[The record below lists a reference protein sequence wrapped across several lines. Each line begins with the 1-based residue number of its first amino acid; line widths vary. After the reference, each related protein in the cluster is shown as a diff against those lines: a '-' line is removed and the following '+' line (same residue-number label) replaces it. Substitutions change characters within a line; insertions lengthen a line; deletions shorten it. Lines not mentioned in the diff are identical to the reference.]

1 MTKLIEYTY
10 IEHFIELRQ
19 RLFKILICLSITAV
33 ICYIYSDKLYQIFL
47 SPLIMV
53 LDTKVQHKVIYTNLS
68 EVFTSYI
75 LLSVFV
81 ALLMDSKIFDKAY
94 RYKYNK

>member
-47 SPLIMV
+47 SPLIM
-53 LDTKVQHKVIYTNLS
+53 LQKHLIIYN
-68 EVFTSYI
+68 
-75 LLSVFV
+75 
-81 ALLMDSKIFDKAY
+81 
-94 RYKYNK
+94 